1 VKNAALPTGFSC
13 AKSFYATVAVNRSE
27 NPNLKTMH
35 SARRMKMLKKCFSRR
50 FSSVLSVAGLLMICM
65 LGVLILSMVG
75 CATRPSD
82 QQAAFIPVQVAPV
95 HETAQVSGGSST
107 NGALAG
113 TGLVPK
119 AFTLAKL
126 QEGDV
131 IRVTFE
137 VETNLNTIAK
147 VQLDGTIV
155 MPLIGT
161 VKAVGKTPPEL
172 QAELMQAYERVLKVN
187 QLTVGV
193 VSSSASVYVSG
204 AVLRPG
210 RIPMERPLTALDAI
224 MEAGGFDFTRAKPS
238 AVTVLRI
245 ENGTQVTYRLNLK
258 KALEGKDTTPF
269 YLKPFDIVHVP
280 EKVFNF

>member
-1 VKNAALPTGFSC
+1 MNT
-13 AKSFYATVAVNRSE
+13 T
-27 NPNLKTMH
+27 TMH
-35 SARRMKMLKKCFSRR
+35 KNSTWQPRLPLDLVR
-50 FSSVLSVAGLLMICM
+50 LLMVCAFGIIVW
-65 LGVLILSMVG
+65 LVG
-75 CATRPSD
+75 CATRPVGE
-82 QQAAFIPVQVAPV
+82 QAGFVPVQVEVNAP
-95 HETAQVSGGSST
+95 SST
-107 NGALAG
+107 GSASLG
-113 TGLVPK
+113 TNVLSTWTVPK
-119 AFTLAKL
+119 TFTLAKL

-137 VETNLNTIAK
+137 VETNLNTVVK
-147 VQLDGTIV
+147 VQLDGTVV

-161 VKAVGKTPPEL
+161 VKAAGKTPSEL

-187 QLTVGV
+187 QLTVSIV
-193 VSSSASVYVSG
+193 QSSASVYVSG

-224 MEAGGFDFTRAKPS
+224 MEAGGFDFARAKPS

-245 ENGTQVTYRLNLK
+245 ENGTQVTYKLNLK
-258 KALEGKDTTPF
+258 KALEGKEQTPF

>member
-1 VKNAALPTGFSC
+1 MRERFLIGSRC
-13 AKSFYATVAVNRSE
+13 DKSKS
-27 NPNLKTMH
+27 PNLKTMH
-35 SARRMKMLKKCFSRR
+35 GARRMKMKMLKECFSRWVG
-50 FSSVLSVAGLLMICM
+50 SVLYGASLLMVCM
-65 LGVLILSMVG
+65 LGVLILSVVG
-75 CATRPSD
+75 CATRPAD
-82 QQAAFIPVQVAPV
+82 QRAAFIPVQIAPA
-95 HETAQVSGGSST
+95 HETAQVSGVSGT
-107 NGALAG
+107 NGATAG
-113 TGLVPK
+113 PGLVPK
-119 AFTLAKL
+119 VFTMARL

-193 VSSSASVYVSG
+193 VSSSAGVYVSG

-210 RIPMERPLTALDAI
+210 RIPMDRPLTALDAI

-258 KALEGKDTTPF
+258 KALEGRDPRPF

-280 EKVFNF
+280 EKVFNL